1 MKAAKDLRKV
11 HRIILFVTSL
21 LEFFGVKCLYEL
33 KLLKKTLRRGVN
45 VMSKDEIHDLIVEAA
60 DRIYNS
66 SDSPVSRTT
75 ELLMAEFY
83 DSIEQLLTEVIYKL
97 YNAQMS
103 AAKESDK

>member
-1 MKAAKDLRKV
+1 MLTKDFRNV

-21 LEFFGVKCLYEL
+21 MEFFGVKCLYEL
-33 KLLKKTLRRGVN
+33 KLLKNITKGVN
-45 VMSKDEIHDLIVEAA
+45 VMSKEYIHELIVEAA

-83 DSIEQLLTEVIYKL
+83 DSIEQLLTEVIYEL

-103 AAKESDK
+103 AEKESDK